1 MHNNHMKDYSNHIA
15 VIGAGISGL
24 TLGVILKSSNIP
36 CVIFEKYDS
45 VSEYGAGI
53 SISPNGLEVLKSL
66 NIYNDILQMNYMC
79 LRTVVSD
86 ICVIDTIPIAEL
98 YVKYTSGLYLQLCGE
113 HYIRLIPRLIIH

>member
-1 MHNNHMKDYSNHIA
+1 MKDYSNHIA

-24 TLGVILKSSNIP
+24 TLGVILKSCNIP

-66 NIYNDILQMNYMC
+66 NIYDDLLKISAKP
-79 LRTVVSD
+79 VSS
-86 ICVIDTIPIAEL
+86 IFYSNLKKITEIPNL
-98 YVKYTSGLYLQLCGE
+98 S
-113 HYIRLIPRLIIH
+113 LIHI